1 MGVGHAVAGFQMM
14 KIMLKKGER
23 QRERIRR
30 IGFSTYKK
38 LLLIFIKEILVL
50 WYFSQFKKV
59 FCKAKLE
66 MGGFFF
72 FS

>member
-14 KIMLKKGER
+14 KMMLKKGER

-50 WYFSQFKKV
+50 WYLSQFKKGLLQGKV
-59 FCKAKLE
+59 RD
-66 MGGFFF
+66 GGIFF